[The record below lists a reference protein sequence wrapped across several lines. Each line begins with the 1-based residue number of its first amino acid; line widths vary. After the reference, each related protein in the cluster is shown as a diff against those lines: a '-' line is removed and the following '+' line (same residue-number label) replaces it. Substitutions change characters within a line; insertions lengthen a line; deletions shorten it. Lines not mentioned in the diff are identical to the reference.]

1 MLKRVSRKW
10 LGTFIPTSGE
20 QNLDAVGPLCG
31 WLDHSSWGLP
41 LTSFVDA
48 LPIVQIN
55 KKP

>member
-1 MLKRVSRKW
+1 MIKRVLQNR

-20 QNLDAVGPLCG
+20 QNLDAVGAICG

-55 KKP
+55 QKP